1 MFPKHKCPTAKS
13 VWNSCTLCL
22 LSGRARWA
30 LGFKSSYAA
39 LCLVIQSCLTL
50 CDPMDCSPPGSSV
63 YGDSPGKNEGVGCHA
78 LLQMKAPKSSQMHVD
93 THIHTPHCKHNPF
106 YFFRFSCQ
114 RIQLSMT
121 LSWINQQSVNWLN
134 NNNKKNIAIQEF
146 PNTDSVASTDAPW
159 GVCLW
164 LWNSVNLTP
173 CLWDGW
179 LLPSSRLL
187 PLDSFET
194 QGKNLG
200 Q

>member
-106 YFFRFSCQ
+106 YFFWFSCQ

-134 NNNKKNIAIQEF
+134 NNNKKKHSNSGISKYRFCCINWC
-146 PNTDSVASTDAPW
+146 PVGCLPVAMEQRESYS
-159 GVCLW
+159 L
-164 LWNSVNLTP
+164 LM
-173 CLWDGW
+173 GW
-179 LLPSSRLL
+179 LA
-187 PLDSFET
+187 FA
-194 QGKNLG
+194 
-200 Q
+200 